1 MSPQHHINGMQ
12 KQKRHLNSLQALSV
26 RMIPVRWG
34 SLIFSLPQRAG
45 GLSRCAALPDTLRR
59 AVVWLDSS
67 VLTLD

>member
-1 MSPQHHINGMQ
+1 
-12 KQKRHLNSLQALSV
+12 
-26 RMIPVRWG
+26 MIPVRWG

-59 AVVWLDSS
+59 VMVWLDSS